1 MSWPHWVVVPVVAP
15 LMAGALV
22 LLLER
27 HSRALARTVAIAT
40 VLGLLALAAALAVQA
55 ADGSVR
61 AYLLGNWA
69 APFGISLAL
78 DRLAALMLVLTA
90 IVGLAG
96 LLYAGAG
103 DAGRGAHF
111 HALLLFQIAGLNG
124 AFLTSDLFNLFVF
137 FEVLLIASYGLLL
150 HGGGGARLRAAIHY
164 VAFNLT
170 GSALFLIAVSLLY
183 GVTGTLNMADLAVRV
198 TQVGAADAV
207 LLRVAAMLLLVVFC
221 VKAALLPLYFW
232 LPETYSAAS
241 APAAALFAIMT
252 KVGVY
257 AIARVTTL
265 VFGADAGAAAAI
277 AQPWLPAL
285 ALATLVLGAAGAL
298 AARRLRLLIA
308 YLIVA
313 SAGTLLT
320 AIGLGTPGTVAAGLF
335 YLINSTVVAAAMF
348 LLVDRIALARGELGD
363 ALEPAPLGVQRAAQG
378 AAFFLFA
385 VALAGLPPLAGF
397 LGKALLLDAARET
410 TMALGVWVVVTGAGL
425 AVIVALARAGSTL
438 FWRAGAPAPGGS
450 GGGGGGGEEDEDEY
464 ARDREEGGRPRE
476 TATQAG
482 PGGEALAGAVGV
494 PAGVLAGGP
503 GPALALGLLGALTV
517 GCAAFA
523 GPIAAYTGATAA
535 QLFERRPYIEAVLGQ
550 QPAAPMFDVRR
561 EMREQGRLKGEAR

>member
-1 MSWPHWVVVPVVAP
+1 
-15 LMAGALV
+15 
-22 LLLER
+22 
-27 HSRALARTVAIAT
+27 
-40 VLGLLALAAALAVQA
+40 
-55 ADGSVR
+55 
-61 AYLLGNWA
+61 
-69 APFGISLAL
+69 
-78 DRLAALMLVLTA
+78 
-90 IVGLAG
+90 
-96 LLYAGAG
+96 
-103 DAGRGAHF
+103 
-111 HALLLFQIAGLNG
+111 
-124 AFLTSDLFNLFVF
+124 
-137 FEVLLIASYGLLL
+137 
-150 HGGGGARLRAAIHY
+150 
-164 VAFNLT
+164 
-170 GSALFLIAVSLLY
+170 
-183 GVTGTLNMADLAVRV
+183 
-198 TQVGAADAV
+198 
-207 LLRVAAMLLLVVFC
+207 
-221 VKAALLPLYFW
+221 
-232 LPETYSAAS
+232 
-241 APAAALFAIMT
+241 MT

-425 AVIVALARAGSTL
+425 AVIVALARAGSTV

-450 GGGGGGGEEDEDEY
+450 GGGEEDEDEY

-494 PAGVLAGGP
+494 PSECPRVA
-503 GPALALGLLGALTV
+503 PA
-517 GCAAFA
+517 
-523 GPIAAYTGATAA
+523 
-535 QLFERRPYIEAVLGQ
+535 RRSRSACS
-550 QPAAPMFDVRR
+550 
-561 EMREQGRLKGEAR
+561 AR

>member
-1 MSWPHWVVVPVVAP
+1 MSWPHWTVMPIVAP

-27 HSRALARTVAIAT
+27 RSAAAARAVAIST
-40 VLGLLALAAALAVQA
+40 VIGLVALAAALAAQA
-55 ADGSVR
+55 ADGTVS

-69 APFGISLAL
+69 APFGISLVL
-78 DRLAALMLVLTA
+78 DRLAALMLLLTA
-90 IVGLAG
+90 IVGLASV
-96 LLYAGAG
+96 LYAGAG
-103 DAGRGAHF
+103 DAARGAHF
-111 HALLLFQIAGLNG
+111 HALLLFQLAGLNG
-124 AFLTSDLFNLFVF
+124 AFLTADLFNLFVF

-150 HGGGGARLRAAIHY
+150 HGGGAARLRAAIHY

-170 GSALFLIAVSLLY
+170 GSALFLVAVSLLY
-183 GVTGTLNMADLAVRV
+183 GLTGTLNMADLAGRV
-198 TQVGAADAV
+198 AQVGEADAV

-265 VFGADAGAAAAI
+265 VFGADAGAGASI

-285 ALATLVLGAAGAL
+285 ALATLALGAAGAL

-313 SAGTLLT
+313 SAGTLLLSM
-320 AIGLGTPGTVAAGLF
+320 GLGTMGTVGAGLF
-335 YLINSTVVAAAMF
+335 YLINSTLVAAAMF
-348 LLVDRIALARGELGD
+348 LLVDRIALGRGAAGD
-363 ALEPAPLGVQRAAQG
+363 ALEPAAHGAKHATLG

-397 LGKALLLDAARET
+397 LGKALLLDAAREAV
-410 TMALGVWVVVTGAGL
+410 MSRWVWVVVLGAGL
-425 AVIVALARAGSTL
+425 AIIVALARAGSAV
-438 FWRAGAPAPGGS
+438 FWRGSDASPVGDGGPGDDEIEGDDRAGDEGEKRSTSTSGSVRAAEPAIAPAAGAGAAGTV
-450 GGGGGGGEEDEDEY
+450 
-464 ARDREEGGRPRE
+464 A
-476 TATQAG
+476 ATSA
-482 PGGEALAGAVGV
+482 
-494 PAGVLAGGP
+494 

-517 GCAAFA
+517 GCALFA

-535 QLFERRPYIEAVLGQ
+535 QLFERRPYIDAVLGQ
-550 QPAAPMFDVRR
+550 QPAPPMFDVRR
-561 EMREQGRLKGEAR
+561 EMREQGRLKGDAR